1 MFKNISK
8 ILFLAINKPSYLVN
22 IPKYFN

>member
-8 ILFLAINKPSYLVN
+8 ILFLAINEPSYLVN